1 MITQNP
7 IGEQFDDGE
16 LEDELERMQQEHL
29 DEQMLNTGQVPTTD
43 AVHKMPTPS
52 HAERK
57 YTPSDLKSENGADI
71 QKAISSKKVAVE
83 DDEEAELLKLQAEM
97 AM

>member
-1 MITQNP
+1 
-7 IGEQFDDGE
+7 
-16 LEDELERMQQEHL
+16 MQQEHL
-29 DEQMLNTGQVPTTD
+29 DEQMLNTGQVPIAD

-52 HAERK
+52 NADRQ
-57 YTPSDLKSENGADI
+57 YTPRDLNNVCDANI
-71 QKAISSKKVAVE
+71 QTAISSKKVAVE

>member
-1 MITQNP
+1 
-7 IGEQFDDGE
+7 
-16 LEDELERMQQEHL
+16 MQQENL
-29 DEQMLNTGQVPTTD
+29 EEQMLNTGQVPVAD

-52 HAERK
+52 HAERE
-57 YTPSDLKSENGADI
+57 YTHWDLSDVNVKGANI

>member
-1 MITQNP
+1 
-7 IGEQFDDGE
+7 
-16 LEDELERMQQEHL
+16 MQQENL
-29 DEQMLNTGQVPTTD
+29 DEQMLKTGQVPVAD

-52 HAERK
+52 HAERE
-57 YTPSDLKSENGADI
+57 YTRWDLGNANGANI

>member
-29 DEQMLNTGQVPTTD
+29 DEQMLNTGQVPVAD

-57 YTPSDLKSENGADI
+57 YTRWDLNDVIEMVLTF
-71 QKAISSKKVAVE
+71 KKLYLARR
-83 DDEEAELLKLQAEM
+83 LPWRMMRRLSF
-97 AM
+97 